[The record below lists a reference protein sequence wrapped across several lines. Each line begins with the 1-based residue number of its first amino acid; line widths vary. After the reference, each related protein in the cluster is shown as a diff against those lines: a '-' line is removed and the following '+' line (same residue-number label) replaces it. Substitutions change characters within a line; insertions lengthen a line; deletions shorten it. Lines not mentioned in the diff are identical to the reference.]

1 MRQKCA
7 RTSASPS
14 TGRDPALRGEGQRR
28 DQAAQLSART
38 RAALG
43 YLSFTQFADDNARQA
58 VKSAAWSCPHYQGP
72 TPGSWLCLWNPVP
85 VASHIAVV
93 PSRCAHGQAT
103 EVAKRCELI
112 AGNDLQARYDIIRW
126 YISNGRLAYVELRAA
141 ASAGQCGQPP
151 TARAPMNAGPWGPDR
166 LVDEEAKRR

>member
-1 MRQKCA
+1 M
-7 RTSASPS
+7 T
-14 TGRDPALRGEGQRR
+14 
-28 DQAAQLSART
+28 
-38 RAALG
+38 
-43 YLSFTQFADDNARQA
+43 
-58 VKSAAWSCPHYQGP
+58 
-72 TPGSWLCLWNPVP
+72 TPGRRSNPRLGP
-85 VASHIAVV
+85 VHIIRDLLQDHGFVSGTQCRSRSHIAVV

-141 ASAGQCGQPP
+141 ASACQCGQPP
-151 TARAPMNAGPWGPDR
+151 TAQAPMNAGPWGPDR